1 MPAMSRPSSSRALML
16 VGCLCA
22 AVMVQAAS
30 EADREADEL
39 FKDRPP
45 LKIEVTL
52 PDSQWA
58 ILQSA
63 GMQQRRAK
71 PSAKAQVRE
80 GGREYPDVAV
90 SLKGFSTFEPLD
102 GRPSLT
108 LDFNEHIR
116 GQKFHGLTKIS
127 LNNSAQDPSRLN
139 ERLAREVMAKAGLP
153 VPRATLASVSL
164 NGRNLGLYV
173 LAEAYGGN
181 FLKRQFGD
189 PSGNFY
195 EGGALRD
202 VDRGLQ
208 WKSGPVPEDR
218 TDLTRLLQAVKEPDP
233 TRRFAALTNLL
244 DLDRFL
250 TLMAVETMLC
260 HSDCYALNRNNY
272 RIYHEPKSDR
282 LVFLPHGMDRIL
294 GSHRTGPDLPVVPPA
309 RGIVAR
315 ALLSTSEGRRRY
327 VAQAEA
333 VFTNV
338 LQTVPWCDRIRALE
352 QVTGRQ
358 SSTASFASWAM
369 DDGPAA
375 SGGAA
380 LCRRLKDRIEELR
393 VQFLARETL
402 AAVPPR
408 PDFDEAGTFGMR
420 QWAGR
425 PTSGQRRAEAFAG
438 KESGQIVVRL
448 GAYKSNPKSTL
459 ACVLDVPRG
468 SYRLTGRMRVV
479 SPADATVS
487 LTVLRFQQGDRV
499 ATERHRLGNRELNYP
514 LEVSG
519 LSGGEEIHFLCDISN
534 PDEEEVLLDA
544 SGLKLV
550 RAEPSVRRITPP

>member
-1 MPAMSRPSSSRALML
+1 MSRPSSSRALML

-127 LNNSAQDPSRLN
+127 LNNSSQDPSRLN

-218 TDLTRLLQAVKEPDP
+218 TDLDRLLQAVKEPDP
-233 TRRFAALTNLL
+233 TRRFAALTNVL

-260 HSDCYALNRNNY
+260 HSDSYALNRNNY
-272 RIYHEPKSDR
+272 RIYHDPKSDR

-294 GSHRTGPDLPVVPPA
+294 GSHRTGSDLPAVPPA

-315 ALLSTSEGRRRY
+315 ALMSTPEGRRRY
-327 VAQAEA
+327 VGRAEA

-338 LQTVPWCDRIRALE
+338 LQTVPWCERIKALGMAAKQNSSSVAITRWGRDEHPDASDAAVLCGRLDR
-352 QVTGRQ
+352 
-358 SSTASFASWAM
+358 
-369 DDGPAA
+369 
-375 SGGAA
+375 
-380 LCRRLKDRIEELR
+380 RINELR
-393 VQFLARETL
+393 LQFLSRSRL
-402 AAVPPR
+402 AEVPPQ
-408 PDFDEAGTFGMR
+408 PEFDEAGLAGLRSWTW
-420 QWAGR
+420 QPTLAGR
-425 PTSGQRRAEAFAG
+425 IAEVSAG
-438 KESGQIVVRL
+438 KESGEIRVRML
-448 GAYKSNPKSTL
+448 ADKADPKTTL

-468 SYRLTGRMRVV
+468 SCHLTGRMRVV
-479 SPADATVS
+479 SPAEATVS
-487 LTVLRFQQGDRV
+487 LTVLRFQRGDRV

-519 LSGGEEIHFLCDISN
+519 LSGGEEIHFLCDISS

-550 RAEPSVRRITPP
+550 RTEPAVRGARRNTPP

>member
-1 MPAMSRPSSSRALML
+1 MSHPSSSRALML
-16 VGCLCA
+16 VGWLCA
-22 AVMVQAAS
+22 VVVQAAS

-52 PDSQWA
+52 PDSQWG

-63 GMQQRRAK
+63 GMPQRRAK

-80 GGREYPDVAV
+80 GGREYRDVAV
-90 SLKGFSTFEPLD
+90 SLKGFSTFAPLD

-108 LDFNEHIR
+108 LDFNEHVR

-127 LNNSAQDPSRLN
+127 LNNSAQDSSRLN

-189 PSGNFY
+189 SSGNFY

-218 TDLTRLLQAVKEPDP
+218 TDMTRLLQAVKEPDP

-260 HSDCYALNRNNY
+260 HSDSYALNRNNY
-272 RIYHEPKSDR
+272 RIYHDPKSDR

-315 ALLSTSEGRRRY
+315 ALVSTPEGRRRY
-327 VAQAEA
+327 VELAEA

-338 LQTVPWCDRIRALE
+338 LQAVPWCERIRALE
-352 QVTGRQ
+352 RASGRT
-358 SSTASFASWAM
+358 SPSAAPTPWNG
-369 DDGPAA
+369 DDESPA
-375 SGGAA
+375 GGAA
-380 LCRRLKDRIEELR
+380 ALCGRLERRLNELQQ
-393 VQFLARETL
+393 QFLARETL

-408 PDFDEAGTFGMR
+408 PEFDEAGMFGLR
-420 QWAGR
+420 RWVWW
-425 PTSGQRRAEAFAG
+425 PTAGQRRAEVSAG
-438 KESGQIVVRL
+438 REPGQIVVRL
-448 GAYKSNPKSTL
+448 GAYKANPKSTL
-459 ACVLDVPRG
+459 ACVLDLPRG
-468 SYRLTGRMRVV
+468 SYRLTGRMRAV
-479 SPADATVS
+479 SPAAATVS

-519 LSGGEEIHFLCDISN
+519 LSGSEEIHFLCDISS

-550 RAEPSVRRITPP
+550 RTEPAVRGARRITPP